1 MSSTEQLKTDETPE
15 GLRFRIK
22 VQAKAKRE
30 EIAGVIN
37 GVLRVRVNAPA
48 LEGRAN
54 SAVIALLAKGLQVPK
69 ASVKIAAGV
78 RSSQKT
84 IVVSGLQPSELMSR
98 LRVSIKEP
106 EA

>member
-1 MSSTEQLKTDETPE
+1 MSSTELIKIDETPE

-30 EIAGVIN
+30 EIAGIIN

-54 SAVIALLAKGLQVPK
+54 NAVIALLAKRLHVTK
-69 ASVKIAAGV
+69 ASVKITAGT

-84 IVVSGLQPSELMSR
+84 IVVSGLQRAEMLSR
-98 LRVSIKEP
+98 LGV
-106 EA
+106 AV